1 MDSGLITAITALLTA
16 AGAAVGFFIRRADK
30 RRETNEALLI
40 ENLRTQL
47 AEAKATAAVQI
58 AEAKKEARR
67 WKLAWQLADADAAAY
82 REQLI
87 VNDIPPEPAH
97 RTPLPEED
105 E

>member
-16 AGAAVGFFIRRADK
+16 IGAGVGFLIRRADK

-40 ENLRTQL
+40 DNLKAQL
-47 AEAKATAAVQI
+47 

-67 WKLAWQLADADAAAY
+67 WKRAWQLADNDAAAY

-87 VNDIPPEPAH
+87 QHDIPPKPAH

>member
-16 AGAAVGFFIRRADK
+16 TGAGVGFFIRRADR
-30 RRETNEALLI
+30 RRESNEALLI
-40 ENLRTQL
+40 ENLRAQL
-47 AEAKATAAVQI
+47 L
-58 AEAKKEARR
+58 EAKKEARR
-67 WKLAWQLADADAAAY
+67 WKRAWGLADADAAAY

-87 VNDIPPEPAH
+87 EHDIPPEPAH